1 MRQTDRASM
10 MSDPVTV
17 TERLVRSGEDVIDAG
32 MTSLSVAISKGD
44 KTAATTLMRAIRA
57 AVKTRHH
64 WWMSYP
70 DRRDLR
76 AKVLAAIAR
85 EATLLRRCQAI
96 VNFMPV
102 RA

>member
-1 MRQTDRASM
+1 M

-17 TERLVRSGEDVIDAG
+17 TERLAHSGEEVISVG
-32 MTSLSVAISKGD
+32 MVVLSAAVSKGD
-44 KTAATTLMRAIRA
+44 KAAATTLLRAIRI
-57 AVKTRHH
+57 AVKTRHR
-64 WWMSYP
+64 WWLSYP

-76 AKVLAAIAR
+76 AKVLAAVAH